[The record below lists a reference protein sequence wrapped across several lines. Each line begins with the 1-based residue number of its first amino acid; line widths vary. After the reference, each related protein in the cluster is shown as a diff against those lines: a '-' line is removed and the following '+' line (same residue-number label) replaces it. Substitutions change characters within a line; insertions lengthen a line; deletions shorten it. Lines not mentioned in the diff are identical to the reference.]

1 MIIVGAKGFAKEV
14 LEILHQKGEADNLC
28 FFDDVNKDVPEK
40 LFQKYPILKSE
51 DEVKQFFS
59 NNSFEFT
66 LGIGNPKLRKIL
78 YEKFISL
85 EGTFSSAI
93 STYAEIGSFEVE
105 IGDGC
110 NILGGVKISNSVKI
124 GKGCMIYYNSIITHD
139 VEIGDFVEISPN
151 VSILGRAKISNNVHI
166 ATGAIVFPDIVI
178 GANSIIGA
186 GSVVR
191 NNVPENSMFAGSPAK
206 FKKNLD
212 E

>member
-14 LEILHQKGEADNLC
+14 LEIFHQNGEADYLC
-28 FFDDVNKDVPEK
+28 FFDDVNKDIPEK
-40 LFQKYPILKSE
+40 LYQKYPILKSE
-51 DEVKQFFS
+51 EEVKQFFS
-59 NNSFEFT
+59 NNSSEFT

-93 STYAEIGSFEVE
+93 SKYAEIGSFEVE

-166 ATGAIVFPDIVI
+166 ATGVIVFPDVTI
-178 GANSIIGA
+178 GENSVVAA
-186 GSVVR
+186 GSVVIKDVPA
-191 NNVPENSMFAGSPAK
+191 NVIIAGTPAVIK
-206 FKKNLD
+206 R
-212 E
+212 EI